1 MDHAPGDEVETTE
14 VAPGVHLAQTV
25 VGERMSVQSVY
36 IEPGASVPRHS
47 HPHEQTGY
55 LSAGTLTFLVGAS
68 EGDGEEAEAEA
79 ATVEVNGEAVSDE
92 EVVVH
97 AGDSYVI
104 PGDQPHAAVN
114 NGEVPVEGVDVFS
127 PPRENP
133 AWQE

>member
-14 VAPGVHLAQTV
+14 VAPGVHLAATV

-36 IEPGASVPRHS
+36 VEPGASVPRHS

-55 LSAGTLTFLVGAS
+55 LAAGTLTFLVGA
-68 EGDGEEAEAEA
+68 EDAEDTDEA
-79 ATVEVNGEAVSDE
+79 ADVEVNGEAVSDE
-92 EVVVH
+92 EVAVH

-104 PGDQPHAAVN
+104 PGGQPHAAVN

-133 AWQE
+133 NWQE

>member
-14 VAPGVHLAQTV
+14 VAPGVHLARTV

-55 LSAGTLTFLVGAS
+55 LSAGALTFLVGTS
-68 EGDGEEAEAEA
+68 EDEDEA
-79 ATVEVNGEAVSDE
+79 AAVEVNGEAVSDE

>member
-55 LSAGTLTFLVGAS
+55 LSAGALTFLVGAS
-68 EGDGEEAEAEA
+68 EEDEDGDGAS
-79 ATVEVNGEAVSDE
+79 TVEVNGETVSDE

-127 PPRENP
+127 PPRANP

>member
-14 VAPGVHLAQTV
+14 VAPGVHLAATV

-36 IEPGASVPRHS
+36 VEPGASVPRHS

-55 LSAGTLTFLVGAS
+55 LAAGTLTFLVGPAD
-68 EGDGEEAEAEA
+68 EDEAGD
-79 ATVEVNGEAVSDE
+79 VEVNGDPVVDE
-92 EVVVH
+92 EVAVH

-104 PGDQPHAAVN
+104 PGGQPHAAVN

-133 AWQE
+133 TWQE